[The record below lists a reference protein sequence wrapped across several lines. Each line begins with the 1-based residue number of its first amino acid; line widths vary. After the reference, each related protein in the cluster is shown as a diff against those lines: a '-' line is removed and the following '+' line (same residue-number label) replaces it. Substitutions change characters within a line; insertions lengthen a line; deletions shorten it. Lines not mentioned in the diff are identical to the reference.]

1 MVNLFQQCNGFNQ
14 SIKEFELWLKKVIEL
29 KQHKDQTKE
38 EKLAEFN
45 SKSDFLSTGVKES
58 FDIGLGEDFNFQST
72 VQVLEKTIAQI
83 QSGDLSKIEEM
94 YISQAVALEVIFT
107 SLARRAKVQDK
118 SLQYETHMR
127 LALKAQNQ
135 SRATLQ
141 ALVQLKQPSNTT
153 FVKQANIAQGHQQVN
168 NLAEKNITP
177 QNELLKDSYAELD
190 SGTTST
196 PKGIDTTLEAL
207 GKINGR
213 KNTGRQEK
221 VITECLQN
229 RETP

>member
-1 MVNLFQQCNGFNQ
+1 MT
-14 SIKEFELWLKKVIEL
+14 KKQVIEL
-29 KQHKDQTKE
+29 KQRNDQTKE
-38 EKLAEFN
+38 EALAEFN
-45 SKSDFLSTGVKES
+45 SKSEFLSTGVKES

-72 VQVLEKTIAQI
+72 MQVLEKTIAQI

-94 YISQAVALEVIFT
+94 YISQAVALEVMFT
-107 SLARRAKVQDK
+107 SLARRAKAQEK
-118 SLQYETHMR
+118 LLQYETHMR
-127 LALKAQNQ
+127 FALKAQNQ
-135 SRATLQ
+135 CRATLQ

-190 SGTTST
+190 NGTTTT

-221 VITECLQN
+221 VITK
-229 RETP
+229 